1 MFASVLY
8 IQLTLENGQ
17 RVIRDRALLRAVR
30 GSFFI
35 DSVQADVIKIL
46 LRQSEDTKLSDDKFA
61 IFIFKKE
68 EEIDLPKRFLVEI
81 GDVILDIEKIKP
93 FEFYVKD
100 ILRGGFI
107 KAGNEVKIV
116 KF

>member
-17 RVIRDRALLRAVR
+17 RVVRDRALLRAVR

-35 DSVQADVIKIL
+35 DSVQADIIKIL

-68 EEIDLPKRFLVEI
+68 EIDLPERFLVEI

>member
-1 MFASVLY
+1 
-8 IQLTLENGQ
+8 
-17 RVIRDRALLRAVR
+17 
-30 GSFFI
+30 
-35 DSVQADVIKIL
+35 
-46 LRQSEDTKLSDDKFA
+46 
-61 IFIFKKE
+61 
-68 EEIDLPKRFLVEI
+68 
-81 GDVILDIEKIKP
+81 VILDIEKIKP